1 MEQQNMV
8 LECIQHG
15 VNRYKSLLRATG
27 FSKKELQV
35 RLDALMEEEKIL
47 YDIQHDEYY
56 PIKKAKLTVKE
67 AGYAFACVEGEEADY
82 YIAQEDLGS
91 AYNGDT
97 VLIYPFEKG
106 VRLMNAKVLR
116 ILEHAN
122 TYVVGSLNVRKTKKG
137 NRYFITSTMKDF
149 PVKVNVREDMLMNAK
164 VGSIVTAD
172 IMYAGTAING
182 KITHVLGY
190 PDDPGIEISQIAAE
204 FGFKTPFPN
213 EVVKEIEDIPDKVLE
228 QQKKGRRDFTDKSII
243 TIDGDDSKDF
253 DDAVYASRLDN
264 GNYLLEVYI
273 ADVAEYVLEG
283 MPLDIEAFSRGTSV
297 YLADRVIPMLP
308 RKLSNGICSLNEGV
322 ERLVLACLME
332 IDTKGNLVNY
342 DICEGFIQSRHRMTY
357 SDVNLILNGNSELC
371 EKYADIVDM
380 LYLMQ
385 ELSHIIR
392 QRRYKKGGLEFE
404 VDEYKITL
412 NTDGSPKDITL
423 RIRED
428 AERLIEDFML
438 QANETVA
445 YHMSIMNLPCV
456 YRVHEKPDQD
466 KLHTVFGLI
475 SNMGVSL
482 KNTKNEIHSKQIQDA
497 LTKIKDSSFS
507 PIIHQMLLRS
517 MMKAKYYEKC
527 LGHYGLAMQYYCHFT
542 SPIRRYPDLM
552 THRILKR
559 VLLHPQKYTEDI
571 LHFETILP
579 EVCLKTSA
587 SERRAIDCEREV
599 NDMLYAWY
607 MSRHIRQEY
616 CGIITSLTSFGM
628 FVSLDNGVEGLISYR
643 DMDGYFDYDENTMS
657 AVSAERKYKLGDKV
671 NIVVVSADKEKR
683 RIDFMLK
690 EDYIKYNGD
699 DKDESDMF

>member
-1 MEQQNMV
+1 MEQENIV
-8 LECIQHG
+8 LECIRHG

-27 FSKKELQV
+27 YSAKELQAK
-35 RLDALMEEEKIL
+35 LDALAEEEKIF
-47 YDIQHDEYY
+47 YDKEYDGYY
-56 PIKKAKLTVKE
+56 PIKTAKLTVKE
-67 AGYAFACVEGEEADY
+67 AGYAFADVENEEADY

-91 AYNGDT
+91 AYNGDI
-97 VLIYPFEKG
+97 VLIYPYEKG

-116 ILEHAN
+116 IIEHAN
-122 TYVVGSLNVRKTKKG
+122 TYVVGTLNVRKTKKG
-137 NRYFITSTMKDF
+137 NRYFIVSAMKSF
-149 PVKVNVREDMLMNAK
+149 PVKVNVRSDMLMNAK

-172 IMYAGTAING
+172 ITYSGTAING
-182 KITHVLGY
+182 QITQVLGY

-213 EVVKEIEDIPDKVLE
+213 EVLKEIEGIPDEVLE
-228 QQKKGRRDFTDKSII
+228 RQKTNRRDFTSKSVI

-253 DDAVYASRLDN
+253 DDAVYASFLDN
-264 GNYLLEVYI
+264 GNYMLEVYI
-273 ADVAEYVLEG
+273 ADVAEYVLEDR
-283 MPLDIEAFSRGTSV
+283 PLDLEAFARGTSV

-342 DICEGFIQSRHRMTY
+342 EICEGVIRSRHRMTY
-357 SDVNLILNGNSELC
+357 SNVNLILNGNEEMC
-371 EKYADIVDM
+371 RKYEDITDM
-380 LYLMQ
+380 LRLMQ

-412 NTDGSPKDITL
+412 NTDGSPKDIIL
-423 RIRED
+423 RTRGD

-482 KNTKNEIHSKQIQDA
+482 KNTKNDIHPKQIQNA
-497 LTKIKDSSFS
+497 LTSIKDSAFS
-507 PIIHQMLLRS
+507 PIIQQMLLRS
-517 MMKAKYYEKC
+517 MMKAKYHEKC

-542 SPIRRYPDLM
+542 SPIRRYPDLI

-559 VLLHPQKYTEDI
+559 VLLHPQNYEKDI
-571 LHFETILP
+571 VHFDIILP

-587 SERRAIDCEREV
+587 SERRAIDCEREI

-643 DMDGYFDYDENTMS
+643 DMDGYFDYDEDSMS
-657 AVSAERKYKLGDKV
+657 AVSAERRYKLGDKV
-671 NIVVVSADKEKR
+671 NIVVIQADREKR

-699 DKDESDMF
+699 DKNENNMF